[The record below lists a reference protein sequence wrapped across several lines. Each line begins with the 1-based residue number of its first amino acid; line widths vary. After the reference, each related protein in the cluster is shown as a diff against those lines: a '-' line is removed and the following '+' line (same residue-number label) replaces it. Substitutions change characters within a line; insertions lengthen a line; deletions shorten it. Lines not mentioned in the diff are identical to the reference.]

1 MVAPEFQITDAV
13 TCVSLP
19 NFLRDCIYHGSIGR
33 WGAEILLDFSHE
45 AQIATKPDLLL
56 ERVSQ
61 LLTGDRMSAGTR
73 AIIRGAVEQIPESQ
87 PADRVKLAV
96 YLTSICAESA
106 VQP

>member
-33 WGAEILLDFSHE
+33 YGANILLDFSQE
-45 AQIATKPDLLL
+45 NQLATKPGLLM
-56 ERVSQ
+56 ERLS
-61 LLTGDRMSAGTR
+61 LILTGDRMSAGTR
-73 AIIRGAVEQIPESQ
+73 AIIRGAVEQISSWK